1 MIYFCVI
8 ALCVLA
14 LDQATKF
21 LILQYVQEHF
31 LSTREYLTSGNHWVD
46 ITYATNTGA
55 AFSLFPNQQKFFII
69 VTIIALAAILIYL
82 FRSKDL
88 SKLAL
93 TGLAF
98 IFGGA
103 TGNLLDRLRHGRVV
117 DFIDFHWKE
126 IYHWPTF
133 NVADSFICIG
143 VGVLLLYL
151 SLTENKK
158 GTSEPVNP
166 EVQKSKLETTDRRPE
181 T

>member
-1 MIYFCVI
+1 MIYFLVI

-14 LDQATKF
+14 LDQTTKF
-21 LILQYVQEHF
+21 FILRYVQEHY
-31 LSTREYLTSGNHWVD
+31 LATREYLTSGNHWVD

-55 AFSLFPNQQKFFII
+55 AFSIFPNQQKFFII
-69 VTIIALAAILIYL
+69 VTVIALAAILVYL
-82 FRSKDL
+82 LRNRNL
-88 SKLAL
+88 PKLPV

-103 TGNLLDRLRHGRVV
+103 TGNLTDRLVHGRVT
-117 DFIDFHWKE
+117 DFIDFHWNE

-143 VGVLLLYL
+143 VALLFLYL
-151 SLTENKK
+151 LIQENQLESK
-158 GTSEPVNP
+158 TMTDPSIPNP
-166 EVQKSKLETTDRRPE
+166 ELNTSDRRPG